1 MKISVCGKEQGSA
14 DAGNSKSSKD
24 SCCPACGAR
33 AYGGS
38 AAWPEAGLG
47 EQCDGPGG
55 RENLRDA
62 GIDLI

>member
-24 SCCPACGAR
+24 SCGPACGAR

-38 AAWPEAGLG
+38 AAWSEAGSG
-47 EQCDGPGG
+47 EQYAGSGVE
-55 RENLRDA
+55 ENLRDA
-62 GIDLI
+62 GIDLA